1 MLINICEK
9 NNLYIIKNIKKYK
22 IMGHFMDYI
31 SYIITFL
38 LGLGA
43 GISLKIIFDKNTI
56 TQVGNKAGRDIIG
69 RKEK

>member
-1 MLINICEK
+1 
-9 NNLYIIKNIKKYK
+9 
-22 IMGHFMDYI
+22 MDYI